1 MRTSRRSTARGV
13 LVATVATATTV
24 SLAACSGSG
33 DDIHADEGLTY
44 VLDEQLLTTNA
55 GSTLGVAAD
64 AAKLSARIYPGA
76 YLPGPGGRLL
86 PNSDL
91 VTVTPDPENPDVVD
105 YALAEDANYSDG
117 SPVVCDDFLLT
128 SAAAD
133 RTDLF
138 ASDLGLTSRISSLDC
153 APGAKEFR
161 VVFDRGFGQRYRE
174 IFGAGEVL
182 PSHTIAEHAGVDS
195 VVDAVDT
202 GDEAA
207 LTALGEA
214 WTSTFDLSAT
224 DPGTVPTSG
233 PFLIESLRDDADGDE
248 GDRGPSLVLAR
259 NPEWHGDRPGLD
271 RITVRGGGDLTR
283 ALDGTAEVTDA
294 AVIAGG
300 ATDPELTG
308 AGLAVVRDN
317 GVRTD
322 GLTLSHEGIFA
333 TADNRRAFASCID
346 RAAVVDA
353 VSGAT
358 GAIVEPHALRIATA
372 GSPAAGALEDLAGRL
387 GARNVQSSKDVL
399 DSTTV
404 RVGYLEGQTRHEAIA
419 ESLAGSCAEAG
430 VTVETVPLDAAAM
443 QTPGVLGTEV
453 DALLDTR
460 TPYNRNPEV
469 TASPVSRV
477 RTISQ
482 AESRLADDASTIPLV
497 VEPRLVVTAS
507 SVSGVSDS
515 GLEPGLSWNMDRW
528 ASTDHPRSAEPDETD
543 APDNTEENQ

>member
-202 GDEAA
+202 GDE
-207 LTALGEA
+207 
-214 WTSTFDLSAT
+214 
-224 DPGTVPTSG
+224 
-233 PFLIESLRDDADGDE
+233 
-248 GDRGPSLVLAR
+248 
-259 NPEWHGDRPGLD
+259 
-271 RITVRGGGDLTR
+271 
-283 ALDGTAEVTDA
+283 
-294 AVIAGG
+294 
-300 ATDPELTG
+300 
-308 AGLAVVRDN
+308 
-317 GVRTD
+317 
-322 GLTLSHEGIFA
+322 
-333 TADNRRAFASCID
+333 
-346 RAAVVDA
+346 
-353 VSGAT
+353 
-358 GAIVEPHALRIATA
+358 
-372 GSPAAGALEDLAGRL
+372 
-387 GARNVQSSKDVL
+387 
-399 DSTTV
+399 
-404 RVGYLEGQTRHEAIA
+404 
-419 ESLAGSCAEAG
+419 
-430 VTVETVPLDAAAM
+430 
-443 QTPGVLGTEV
+443 
-453 DALLDTR
+453 
-460 TPYNRNPEV
+460 
-469 TASPVSRV
+469 
-477 RTISQ
+477 
-482 AESRLADDASTIPLV
+482 
-497 VEPRLVVTAS
+497 
-507 SVSGVSDS
+507 
-515 GLEPGLSWNMDRW
+515 
-528 ASTDHPRSAEPDETD
+528 
-543 APDNTEENQ
+543 

>member
-33 DDIHADEGLTY
+33 DDIHPDEGLTY

-358 GAIVEPHALRIATA
+358 GATVEPHALRIATA
-372 GSPAAGALEDLAGRL
+372 GSPAAGVLEDLAGRL
-387 GARNVQSSKDVL
+387 GARNVPSSKAVL
-399 DSTTV
+399 DGPPV
-404 RVGYLEGQTRHEAIA
+404 RVGDRAGPTRPEA
-419 ESLAGSCAEAG
+419 
-430 VTVETVPLDAAAM
+430 
-443 QTPGVLGTEV
+443 
-453 DALLDTR
+453 
-460 TPYNRNPEV
+460 
-469 TASPVSRV
+469 
-477 RTISQ
+477 
-482 AESRLADDASTIPLV
+482 
-497 VEPRLVVTAS
+497 
-507 SVSGVSDS
+507 
-515 GLEPGLSWNMDRW
+515 
-528 ASTDHPRSAEPDETD
+528 
-543 APDNTEENQ
+543 